1 MAGGWKRLMAR
12 LRRPETAS
20 APPDELC
27 VDVRPLLAAQG
38 CGPPLEAVLD
48 AARALPVGGRL
59 RVIAPFDPAPMRRAL
74 LAEGFQGGPTAP
86 CDGGFE
92 IRFTRMEATPPRAAA
107 ARVWRD
113 GDGSHLDLRGL
124 AAPAPMVEIL
134 RALEAD
140 PAPDALTAW
149 LDREPLHLYPEL
161 AARGWSWVLSGQ
173 GDSFVLRLTR
183 DRPA

>member
-1 MAGGWKRLMAR
+1 MAGGWKRLIAR
-12 LRRPETAS
+12 LRRPETAV
-20 APPDELC
+20 APPDERC
-27 VDVRPLLAAQG
+27 VDVRPLLAAHG

-59 RVIAPFDPAPMRRAL
+59 RVVAPFDPAPMRRAL
-74 LAEGFQGGPTAP
+74 LAEGFQGGPTIP
-86 CDGGFE
+86 RDGGFE
-92 IRFTRMEATPPRAAA
+92 ILFTRMQAALPRAAA

-113 GDGSHLDLRGL
+113 EDGAHLDLRGL

-134 RALEAD
+134 RAIEAD

-161 AARGWSWVLSGQ
+161 EARGWSWDLSGQ
-173 GDSFVLRLTR
+173 GDSFALRLTR